1 MANRNRFT
9 ITKVLIESIQSLSP
23 LISPHIDP
31 FWWQIFL
38 LTLRSA
44 PNTEFVVV
52 FFLQF
57 CEEKKSFS
65 IAKMKLFLCRVRSD
79 RLKNTANWK
88 KSYFTLINNSPFMGR
103 AAQMSLH
110 TTNECRK
117 TITGYKINRLMKWC
131 YKPKRSIFSPLIL
144 VAIELGIAVVRLIA
158 VLAFELSYHSYL
170 FFSRSLFFPIYIFIL
185 FSSFLFSLLHA
196 HQPQIAL
203 TGWSSR

>member
-23 LISPHIDP
+23 LIGPHIDP
-31 FWWQIFL
+31 FWWQILL

-44 PNTEFVVV
+44 PKACTEFVVV

-57 CEEKKSFS
+57 CEEKSNFPS
-65 IAKMKLFLCRVRSD
+65 QKMKIFLCSVRSD

-88 KSYFTLINNSPFMGR
+88 KSYFILINNSPFMGR

-117 TITGYKINRLMKWC
+117 TITGYKINRLMKSC
-131 YKPKRSIFSPLIL
+131 YKPKRSIFFLWFWL
-144 VAIELGIAVVRLIA
+144 QLN
-158 VLAFELSYHSYL
+158 LASLS
-170 FFSRSLFFPIYIFIL
+170 
-185 FSSFLFSLLHA
+185 
-196 HQPQIAL
+196 
-203 TGWSSR
+203 